1 MTKEKENVI
10 ISIEK
15 EKEILKMTRVYYLV
29 GTDGYT
35 TRCNTY
41 ASAVK
46 QASADKRFSIE
57 TRYEEIEEGKAK
69 PVSPMAKAML
79 EQFGVVSAKLKD
91 KVVMA

>member
-1 MTKEKENVI
+1 
-10 ISIEK
+10 
-15 EKEILKMTRVYYLV
+15 MTRVYYLV

-46 QASADKRFSIE
+46 QASANKRFSIE
-57 TRYEEIEEGKAK
+57 TCYEEIEEGKAK

>member
-1 MTKEKENVI
+1 
-10 ISIEK
+10 
-15 EKEILKMTRVYYLV
+15 MTRVYYLV

-46 QASADKRFSIE
+46 QASTDKRFSIE
-57 TRYEEIEEGKAK
+57 THYEEIEEGKAK

-91 KVVMA
+91 KVAMV

>member
-1 MTKEKENVI
+1 
-10 ISIEK
+10 
-15 EKEILKMTRVYYLV
+15 MTRVYYLV

-57 TRYEEIEEGKAK
+57 TRYEEIEKGKAK
-69 PVSPMAKAML
+69 PISPMAKAML